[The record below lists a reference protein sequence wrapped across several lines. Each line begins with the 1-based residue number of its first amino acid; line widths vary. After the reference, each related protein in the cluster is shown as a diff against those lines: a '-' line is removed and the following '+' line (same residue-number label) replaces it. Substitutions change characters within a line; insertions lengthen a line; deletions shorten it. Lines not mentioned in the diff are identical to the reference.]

1 LKINRREWRNWL
13 WRRRWRIGLAA
24 ALLMGAAFRLIW
36 LSDMEYKADEAWTF
50 ERVKAFLQTGEAPA
64 IGMMSSAGVPN
75 AGLSIWLFLALG
87 YITHALTPLALARAV
102 QIANV
107 VALLLLAV
115 FALQMVS
122 RREREPWL
130 WATALVAVNPLSV
143 LFSRKIWP
151 PDLFP
156 LFTLGFLTAWWRRSS
171 WIGAFCWGLIGAL
184 LGQIQLCGFLFAA
197 SFALVTLI
205 YDRRSV
211 DWPAWFTGSVMGIAP
226 MVPWLNLLLH
236 DAAGTSKMTL
246 WPPKLR
252 FLAFFLYWPGF
263 ATGLDLPY
271 ALGHDFLRFLASP
284 FIGSVPTCLSGIVFA
299 AAVVLWARLIVGFV
313 FRAKAG
319 GARAPSVGANAFGV
333 GAGRLVRDLQPVVHP
348 RRRQGSF
355 ALYDH
360 CLSAA
365 GVEHDLV
372 GGCRSAEA
380 ATVAA
385 GLFDAGHGDADDAVP
400 GLHPQCG
407 IYPGGLPRAV
417 SRHANP
423 RRPLKLGRVMSG
435 RGDRFRISKPNRS
448 KMPSGPFAIRARH
461 SSLRLSVGFWEDSAM
476 TPISKPRTS
485 AADRELMQ
493 RPSWCVCRHPRSL
506 HSMAGSPISPSPARV
521 ALRLSGVYSRT
532 RWRRRASRAGVDR
545 VSSSSPRTAAG
556 QGWG

>member
-1 LKINRREWRNWL
+1 
-13 WRRRWRIGLAA
+13 LAA
-24 ALLMGAAFRLIW
+24 AVLTGAAFRLIW
-36 LSDMEYKADEAWTF
+36 LSDMEYKSDEAWTF

-64 IGMMSSAGVPN
+64 IGMMSSASVPN

-87 YITHALTPLALARAV
+87 YITHALTPLTLARAV

-184 LGQIQLCGFLFAA
+184 LGQIQLGGFLFAA

-246 WPPKLR
+246 WPPKLQ
-252 FLAFFLYWPGF
+252 FLLFFLYWPGF

-299 AAVVLWARLIVGFV
+299 AVVVLWARLIGGFV

-319 GARAPSVGANAFGV
+319 GARARHLSARTPSALAL
-333 GAGRLVRDLQPVVHP
+333 AA
-348 RRRQGSF
+348 SF
-355 ALYDH
+355 AVYGPLYI
-360 CLSAA
+360 
-365 GVEHDLV
+365 LV
-372 GGCRSAEA
+372 GGKVHLHYLIITFPLPALSMIWLA
-380 ATVAA
+380 
-385 GLFDAGHGDADDAVP
+385 DAGAP
-400 GLHPQCG
+400 K
-407 IYPGGLPRAV
+407 LPR
-417 SRHANP
+417 
-423 RRPLKLGRVMSG
+423 LLLGSLTLAMAMLTMLFLVYIHNAEYIQ
-435 RGDRFRISKPNRS
+435 GDY
-448 KMPSGPFAIRARH
+448 RAPYR
-461 SSLRLSVGFWEDSAM
+461 A
-476 TPISKPRTS
+476 TQT
-485 AADRELMQ
+485 Q
-493 RPSWCVCRHPRSL
+493 
-506 HSMAGSPISPSPARV
+506 
-521 ALRLSGVYSRT
+521 GV
-532 RWRRRASRAGVDR
+532 
-545 VSSSSPRTAAG
+545 P
-556 QGWG
+556 